1 MLGAKFSSKYAKL
14 VFILHVC
21 FSINVTFLMTSI
33 KKAVAATNPG
43 VRTGAITLLGT
54 LYIFMG
60 KPLLMFFE
68 NEKPALRQQIE
79 IECEKVNYCPPI
91 CDLN

>member
-1 MLGAKFSSKYAKL
+1 ME
-14 VFILHVC
+14 
-21 FSINVTFLMTSI
+21 NI
-33 KKAVAATNPG
+33 KKAIAATNPG
-43 VRTGAITLLGT
+43 VRTAAISFLGT

-79 IECEKVNYCPPI
+79 QECEKVDSDSEYI
-91 CDLN
+91 FL

>member
-1 MLGAKFSSKYAKL
+1 M
-14 VFILHVC
+14 C
-21 FSINVTFLMTSI
+21 FSINVKSLMENI

-43 VRTGAITLLGT
+43 VRTSAITLLGT
-54 LYIFMG
+54 LYLFMG

-79 IECEKVNYCPPI
+79 QECEKVI
-91 CDLN
+91 LVLL